1 MGKIIIEVPENIE
14 ENIKIEKTEDI
25 DKVLDN
31 LKLRIK
37 RLKFKENL
45 KDLIGQFD
53 VEEANEDEIYKRGK
67 YWINLFLLI
76 VTYS

>member
-1 MGKIIIEVPENIE
+1 MGKIIIEIPENIE

-53 VEEANEDEIYKRGK
+53 VEETNEDEIYREIKE
-67 YWINLFLLI
+67 
-76 VTYS
+76 